1 MVCSSSGLPTTKRLS
16 QTPVESNDSY
26 EGGEGY
32 ENDESQEGNEGD
44 ESQEGNEGDE
54 SEGEEVIY
62 HVVKKS
68 AFSFSSR

>member
-1 MVCSSSGLPTTKRLS
+1 MVCSSSGLPTTKRLCEDHER
-16 QTPVESNDSY
+16 QTPVESYDSY

-32 ENDESQEGNEGD
+32 EEND